1 MVSLCATSATSVRM
15 RHPLLV
21 VYMHKHATSML
32 AINTA
37 TYAPHGARRY
47 RALRRVA
54 GGGTGQ
60 GILEGLEHT

>member
-1 MVSLCATSATSVRM
+1 M

-37 TYAPHGARRY
+37 TYAPHGARRC

-54 GGGTGQ
+54 GGAVLGET
-60 GILEGLEHT
+60 LEELEPVRGLAGWPSIG